1 MNVQRFPC
9 RWCHV
14 PTVGVDTYVICADC
28 LDELNK
34 GSHDR
39 TFYGDDLRSA
49 PIDGDVEA
57 RLRKLLNDW

>member
-14 PTVGVDTYVICADC
+14 LTAGEDTYVICAEC
-28 LDELNK
+28 LDELNQS
-34 GSHDR
+34 SHD
-39 TFYGDDLRSA
+39 DELRSG
-49 PIDGDVEA
+49 PIDVAAEA